1 MIIIISMAPEVIII
15 IIITVIIVIITI
27 IILITII
34 MAPEVVN
41 YEDISLAT
49 DQWSLGVLC
58 FILLSGEIT
67 PAGLQCDRPYLQ
79 ILKTMFMI
87 KMMIMIIMMTIRMK
101 VMIMIKL

>member
-1 MIIIISMAPEVIII
+1 MMSPLQVQAMVGTAEFMAPEVVLIIIIISMAPGVIIIII

-34 MAPEVVN
+34 MASEVVN

-58 FILLSGEIT
+58 FILLSGETT
-67 PAGLQCDRPYLQ
+67 PAGLRSDRPYLR
-79 ILKTMFMI
+79 L
-87 KMMIMIIMMTIRMK
+87 
-101 VMIMIKL
+101 